1 MRLIDAE
8 KLKDLFRGLYK
19 NEDVIANEPLR
30 ITLRTLLY
38 YIDIAP
44 TEETPI
50 GAERAKQLTEAYC
63 RGYNA
68 GAQMSIKL
76 FLSLG
81 GEDDD
86 SEVHS

>member
-30 ITLRTLLY
+30 ITLRTLLF
-38 YIDIAP
+38 YIDTAP

-86 SEVHS
+86 SVQM

>member
-8 KLKDLFRGLYK
+8 KLKDMFRGLYK
-19 NEDVIANEPLR
+19 NENVIANEPLR

-38 YIDIAP
+38 YIDISP

-68 GAQMSIKL
+68 GVQMSIKL
-76 FLSLG
+76 FMSLG

-86 SEVHS
+86 SIQM